1 MSNDAIE
8 RDALTPEQ
16 REEQIRLAA
25 YFIWKA
31 NGEPEGTAEE
41 DWEQAE
47 EAFAEESVE
56 AV

>member
-31 NGEPEGTAEE
+31 NGEPGGTAEE
-41 DWEQAE
+41 DWVQAA